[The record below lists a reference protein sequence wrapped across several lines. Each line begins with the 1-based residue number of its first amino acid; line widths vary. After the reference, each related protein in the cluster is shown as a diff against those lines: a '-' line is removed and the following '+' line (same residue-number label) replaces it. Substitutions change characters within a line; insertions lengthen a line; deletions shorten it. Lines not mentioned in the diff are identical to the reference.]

1 MTYISVFF
9 ALGDPTRR
17 SIFEH
22 IFHSPATASELREKL
37 EVSQPA
43 ISQHI
48 KILREA
54 GLILEKRNG
63 RKQVYHPA
71 PDSLN
76 PLHTYLRDNAT
87 ANQAPAPVDLP
98 ADDIA
103 DAAQRWAK
111 EWPGQNA
118 NVYAVAMRLLQL
130 GRQTERSLKETA
142 DRKGLQGN
150 ELLMLD
156 ALALSEQQ
164 SLTPSQLQ
172 RRLGVSKSA
181 ITKILDRLEAMGLV
195 QRHAQTSDR
204 RVIQVNLTEKAH
216 ATLEAILTQKQY
228 GADHAAIKQL
238 CASDITHLARLLHK
252 LHLLLEEQIKQ
263 DRSTKPEHCS

>member
-1 MTYISVFF
+1 MTYNKVFF
-9 ALGDPTRR
+9 SLGDPTRR

-22 IFHSPATASELREKL
+22 IHHSPASASELRAKL
-37 EVSQPA
+37 GVSQPA

-54 GLILEKRNG
+54 GLILGRRDG
-63 RKQVYHPA
+63 RKQVYHAA
-71 PDSLN
+71 PGALS
-76 PLHTYLRDNAT
+76 PLRNYLTGNDT
-87 ANQAPAPVDLP
+87 ANQTTTPADLP
-98 ADDIA
+98 TDDIA

-111 EWPGQNA
+111 AWPGQNA
-118 NVYAVAMRLLQL
+118 DVYAVAMRLLQL

-156 ALALSEQQ
+156 ALALSERQ

-181 ITKILDRLEAMGLV
+181 VTKILDRLETMGLV

-204 RVIQVNLTEKAH
+204 RVTLVKLTEKAH
-216 ATLEAILTQKQY
+216 TTLETILTQKQY
-228 GADHAAIKQL
+228 GADHAAVKQL
-238 CASDITHLARLLHK
+238 CASDMAHLARLLHK

-263 DRSTKPEHCS
+263 G